1 MGKLPMKVGAFFMKK
16 RLWLLYGSVF
26 VLFCGL
32 LFRIFTLSDQRLV
45 KAADRQS
52 KVTVNVGAVR
62 GTFYDRNKKPLVN
75 AETVYRAAVTANP
88 KALTA
93 LSQVLDADAFSTMSK
108 TLQDGRPAVVTL
120 PRPVAAPEGI
130 SLFQVPLRYAD
141 RVLAPHVLGYTDAD
155 LSKGLTGL
163 ESALDPLLSQFGGR
177 AKVTYAVGAT
187 GKLLEGVAPTID
199 NTLSRANG
207 GAVLTL
213 DADIQQMTEDIAA
226 KYIKKGAVIVM
237 QPQTGDILAMASLPS
252 YHPQKVA
259 EVLEDENAPLLNRAL
274 CNYNCG
280 SVFKI
285 VSAATALESGV
296 NPDTLYTCNGSIT
309 VGNTVFHCHNR
320 LGHGLL
326 KMEEAFAKSCNS
338 YFIEL
343 VSGVGGNAL
352 WQMASRLQFNSAIT
366 LHSGYTTATATFPQA
381 ATLEVPAA
389 LANASFGQGEL
400 TASPLHIAQL
410 VSTVVNNGTLI
421 PPRIVLGYVDENG
434 AYTEETQA
442 EQHQRVF
449 SVKTAAT
456 LRMMMEKVL
465 SDDGTGKSGKP
476 LIGGAGAKTGTAET
490 GWSRTDDEKYAVVQ
504 SWYAGY
510 YPASD
515 PRYVIVIMAENAQ
528 NTDAKTAPVFK
539 EIADTL
545 YRMEQN

>member
-1 MGKLPMKVGAFFMKK
+1 M
-16 RLWLLYGSVF
+16 
-26 VLFCGL
+26 
-32 LFRIFTLSDQRLV
+32 
-45 KAADRQS
+45 
-52 KVTVNVGAVR
+52 
-62 GTFYDRNKKPLVN
+62 
-75 AETVYRAAVTANP
+75 
-88 KALTA
+88 
-93 LSQVLDADAFSTMSK
+93 
-108 TLQDGRPAVVTL
+108 
-120 PRPVAAPEGI
+120 
-130 SLFQVPLRYAD
+130 
-141 RVLAPHVLGYTDAD
+141 
-155 LSKGLTGL
+155 
-163 ESALDPLLSQFGGR
+163 
-177 AKVTYAVGAT
+177 TYAVGAT

-213 DADIQQMTEDIAA
+213 DADIQQITEDIAA

-296 NPDTLYTCNGSIT
+296 NPDTCNGSIT

-381 ATLEVPAA
+381 
-389 LANASFGQGEL
+389 
-400 TASPLHIAQL
+400 
-410 VSTVVNNGTLI
+410 
-421 PPRIVLGYVDENG
+421 
-434 AYTEETQA
+434 
-442 EQHQRVF
+442 
-449 SVKTAAT
+449 
-456 LRMMMEKVL
+456 
-465 SDDGTGKSGKP
+465 
-476 LIGGAGAKTGTAET
+476 
-490 GWSRTDDEKYAVVQ
+490 
-504 SWYAGY
+504 
-510 YPASD
+510 
-515 PRYVIVIMAENAQ
+515 
-528 NTDAKTAPVFK
+528 
-539 EIADTL
+539 
-545 YRMEQN
+545 

>member
-1 MGKLPMKVGAFFMKK
+1 MIK

-32 LFRIFTLSDQRLV
+32 LFRIFTLSDQKLV

-52 KVTVNVGAVR
+52 KVTVSVGAVR
-62 GTFYDRNKKPLVN
+62 GTFYDRNKKSLVN
-75 AETVYRAAVTANP
+75 ATTVYRAAVTANP

-93 LSQVLDADAFSTMSK
+93 LSQVLDADAFSIMSK
-108 TLQDGRPAVVTL
+108 TLQDGRPALVTL

-163 ESALDPLLSQFGGR
+163 ESALDTFLSQFGGM
-177 AKVTYAVGAT
+177 AKVTYTVGAT
-187 GKLLEGVAPTID
+187 GKPLEGVVPTIE

-213 DADIQQMTEDIAA
+213 DADIQQITEDIAA

-259 EVLEDENAPLLNRAL
+259 EVLEDDNAPLLNRAL

-285 VSAATALESGV
+285 VSAATALESGLS
-296 NPDTLYTCNGSIT
+296 PDTLYTCNGSIT
-309 VGNTVFHCHNR
+309 VGSTVFHCHNR
-320 LGHGLL
+320 LGHGSL
-326 KMEEAFAKSCNS
+326 KMDDAFAKSCNS
-338 YFIEL
+338 YFIQL

-381 ATLEVPAA
+381 ATLEAPAA

-410 VSTVVNNGTLI
+410 VSTVVNGGTLV
-421 PPRIVLGYVDENG
+421 PPRIVLGYMDENG

-449 SVKTAAT
+449 SVETAAT

-515 PRYVIVIMAENAQ
+515 PQYVIVVMAENAQ

>member
-1 MGKLPMKVGAFFMKK
+1 M
-16 RLWLLYGSVF
+16 
-26 VLFCGL
+26 
-32 LFRIFTLSDQRLV
+32 
-45 KAADRQS
+45 
-52 KVTVNVGAVR
+52 
-62 GTFYDRNKKPLVN
+62 
-75 AETVYRAAVTANP
+75 
-88 KALTA
+88 
-93 LSQVLDADAFSTMSK
+93 
-108 TLQDGRPAVVTL
+108 
-120 PRPVAAPEGI
+120 
-130 SLFQVPLRYAD
+130 
-141 RVLAPHVLGYTDAD
+141 
-155 LSKGLTGL
+155 
-163 ESALDPLLSQFGGR
+163 
-177 AKVTYAVGAT
+177 
-187 GKLLEGVAPTID
+187 
-199 NTLSRANG
+199 
-207 GAVLTL
+207 
-213 DADIQQMTEDIAA
+213 
-226 KYIKKGAVIVM
+226 
-237 QPQTGDILAMASLPS
+237 
-252 YHPQKVA
+252 A

-410 VSTVVNNGTLI
+410 VSTVVNGGTLV

-515 PRYVIVIMAENAQ
+515 PQYVIVVMAENAQ